1 MPIFVTRLPERNLDV
16 LRAVAVLCVLA
27 DHVVEAASPPVTLAW
42 GWLGRLGVLIF
53 FVHTALVLMSSLER
67 SGGTSRGWVARF
79 YVRRAFRIYPLAIAA
94 VLLVLAL
101 RISANTTHIGYPS
114 DFSAPS
120 CATILSNLLLVQNLA
135 GTRDVLGVL
144 WTLPIEL
151 QMYLTLPL
159 CFLVARK
166 SVQSVLLLIIG
177 GMAAAL
183 VWQDLPVPGVW
194 RLTMLAFVPCFLGGV
209 LAYAL
214 LRRSAAPRLSPMLTF
229 LAIGI
234 LMAAFFAARATFL
247 TFATQ
252 WMFCLALGVIL
263 ANGREM
269 ESSIVSRLG
278 HVIAKYSYGIYLLHL
293 PALWIAFVAFGGAPH
308 VVQWLIFGVTVIVL
322 PWGAFHLIERPGIV
336 FAQRLV
342 HQPVP
347 QQTPV
352 GAP

>member
-1 MPIFVTRLPERNLDV
+1 
-16 LRAVAVLCVLA
+16 
-27 DHVVEAASPPVTLAW
+27 
-42 GWLGRLGVLIF
+42 
-53 FVHTALVLMSSLER
+53 
-67 SGGTSRGWVARF
+67 
-79 YVRRAFRIYPLAIAA
+79 
-94 VLLVLAL
+94 
-101 RISANTTHIGYPS
+101 
-114 DFSAPS
+114 
-120 CATILSNLLLVQNLA
+120 
-135 GTRDVLGVL
+135 
-144 WTLPIEL
+144 
-151 QMYLTLPL
+151 
-159 CFLVARK
+159 
-166 SVQSVLLLIIG
+166 
-177 GMAAAL
+177 
-183 VWQDLPVPGVW
+183 
-194 RLTMLAFVPCFLGGV
+194 
-209 LAYAL
+209 
-214 LRRSAAPRLSPMLTF
+214 MLTF

-308 VVQWLIFGVTVIVL
+308 VVQWLIFGFTVIVL